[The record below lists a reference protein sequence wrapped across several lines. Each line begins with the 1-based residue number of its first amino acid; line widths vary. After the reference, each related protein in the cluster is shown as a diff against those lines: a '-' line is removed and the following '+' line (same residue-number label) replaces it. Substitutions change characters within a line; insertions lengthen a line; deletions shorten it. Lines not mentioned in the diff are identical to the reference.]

1 MASSLRCI
9 CKLQPVR
16 RLNSSK
22 VLPAVQAAVQLS
34 DPCALAVLLQ
44 LLPGTRQLEAGSV
57 LPLLQCAVQL
67 PQGAVAGAVGAAGQL
82 MADICGLP
90 GTQQLE
96 AVAVFSLIESALLSS
111 KGRHI
116 RPLLLL
122 PGFQQLPPAQVQQLL
137 LKALQQGGAESS
149 LHFPYIDRVL
159 WMHDRDVQQV
169 NTAVGLLCDSR
180 HVQRVLTQPQM
191 KQAGLDS
198 LLFEAY
204 CCLDDTL
211 TLARH
216 NGHWQADTEA
226 RVAAGCV
233 DAAGRYEPESAANV
247 SRLFGLLRLGGATLK
262 GAELSSAW
270 L

>member
-1 MASSLRCI
+1 MF
-9 CKLQPVR
+9 VR
-16 RLNSSK
+16 
-22 VLPAVQAAVQLS
+22 
-34 DPCALAVLLQ
+34 
-44 LLPGTRQLEAGSV
+44 
-57 LPLLQCAVQL
+57 
-67 PQGAVAGAVGAAGQL
+67 
-82 MADICGLP
+82 
-90 GTQQLE
+90 

-111 KGRHI
+111 RHI

-211 TLARH
+211 SKAQWPL
-216 NGHWQADTEA
+216 
-226 RVAAGCV
+226 
-233 DAAGRYEPESAANV
+233 AGRY
-247 SRLFGLLRLGGATLK
+247 
-262 GAELSSAW
+262 
-270 L
+270 

>member
-1 MASSLRCI
+1 MF
-9 CKLQPVR
+9 VR
-16 RLNSSK
+16 
-22 VLPAVQAAVQLS
+22 
-34 DPCALAVLLQ
+34 
-44 LLPGTRQLEAGSV
+44 
-57 LPLLQCAVQL
+57 
-67 PQGAVAGAVGAAGQL
+67 
-82 MADICGLP
+82 
-90 GTQQLE
+90 